1 MGTWRIRKAQRSR
14 QSGRGWV
21 SGKDRRKAKLARAMV
36 KFVNVVSTYGQDI
49 KKVHE
54 ETYDNIMKRA
64 MDKHRHK
71 NVPSFTASQ
80 FRREVMGPWVQ
91 LTTLPALH
99 PYHLHSEAAVTLFGS
114 DTAGDWL
121 PCCYPRLA
129 HSKSH
134 SPLSHTWRKR
144 LATLHKQNRQAHKS
158 KDSYL
163 LPGLEKE
170 EHEEAAPAL
179 TDEPPALVEIK
190 TEPVAARFAKKSKRQ
205 REDVEQKDEMND

>member
-1 MGTWRIRKAQRSR
+1 MA
-14 QSGRGWV
+14 
-21 SGKDRRKAKLARAMV
+21 
-36 KFVNVVSTYGQDI
+36 KFVKEVSTYGQYI
-49 KKVHE
+49 KKVPE

-64 MDKHRHK
+64 MDKHHHK

-91 LTTLPALH
+91 LTTLPPMR

-134 SPLSHTWRKR
+134 SPLSQTWRKR
-144 LATLHKQNRQAHKS
+144 LAKLHKQSRQAHKS
-158 KDSYL
+158 RDSDL
-163 LPGLEKE
+163 LPGLERE
-170 EHEEAAPAL
+170 EKKVAVPAFAA
-179 TDEPPALVEIK
+179 EPPALVEIK
-190 TEPVAARFAKKSKRQ
+190 TEPAAAVKKSKSQ
-205 REDVEQKDEMND
+205 REDAEQKDGTTD